1 MHMQKSYMWVMSFG
15 FLILGTLSFQ
25 YSISSTK
32 EIYKIQKTD
41 HTFEEEK
48 ELTHLENEKNTEDN
62 NKIPL
67 RILSKQEEK
76 IRQQEIHKIE
86 KGLLRFEKKQ
96 KEKIRKIQRQ
106 LSRAEL
112 KLKSY
117 QMKIDNLTKQLNS
130 EKEKLTKETKQQY
143 LKLEEDQKVLK
154 K

>member
-1 MHMQKSYMWVMSFG
+1 MQKSYMWVMSFG
-15 FLILGTLSFQ
+15 FLILGTLSLQ

-32 EIYKIQKTD
+32 EIHKIQKND

-48 ELTHLENEKNTEDN
+48 ELTHLENEKNTEDT